1 MKSYAT
7 AIDNL
12 QKRVDEFRIESERF
26 LSGAI
31 VRPPDEIADRIRRS
45 IRNLYTANIQSSV
58 EQFRLSAL
66 EARFNT
72 LSELYNRRQREQ
84 EESSGLRHSS
94 TGLEIQRLDATRGIR
109 LQAGSEENKV
119 QALHKALS
127 RQGAMELDLSGFQ
140 RYLDQQI
147 RKIQSKTG
155 CSEVS
160 FRVAEEGGKL
170 KLKARPVKE

>member
-12 QKRVDEFRIESERF
+12 QKRVEEFRVESERF

-31 VRPPDEIADRIRRS
+31 IRPPDEIADRIRRS
-45 IRNLYTANIQSSV
+45 IRNLYTENIQSAV

-72 LSELYNRRQREQ
+72 LSEFYNRRQREQ
-84 EESSGLRHSS
+84 EESTSSRRSSGAI
-94 TGLEIQRLDATRGIR
+94 EISKLDARRGVR
-109 LQAGSEENKV
+109 LQAGTEEGKIRV
-119 QALHKALS
+119 LHTALS
-127 RQGAMELDLSGFQ
+127 RQGAMELDLPAFQ
-140 RYLDQQI
+140 RYLDNQI

-160 FRVAEEGGKL
+160 FRVAEENGKI
-170 KLKARPVKE
+170 KLKARPVKD